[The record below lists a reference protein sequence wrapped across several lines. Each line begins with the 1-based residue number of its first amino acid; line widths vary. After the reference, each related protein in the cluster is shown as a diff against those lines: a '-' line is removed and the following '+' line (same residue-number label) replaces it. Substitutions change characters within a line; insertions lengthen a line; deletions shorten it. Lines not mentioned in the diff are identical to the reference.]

1 MLAPTGPVYQA
12 GTLSG
17 NPLATAAGLAV
28 LNGVTPADHEAL
40 AARAQRFGR
49 ALCEALRAGGLWA
62 CVPAAGPLLG
72 LYVAPAGT
80 DASAPSNY
88 PEARAIA
95 ELGVYPHLFHALLR
109 RGVAM
114 APGAYEILFLSMA
127 HTDAMLEEIVELAGE
142 AATEVAASL
151 R

>member
-1 MLAPTGPVYQA
+1 MRRLLHERSDSAERSARRCVPVGFGPVFRRRA
-12 GTLSG
+12 RCSG
-17 NPLATAAGLAV
+17 STW
-28 LNGVTPADHEAL
+28 H
-40 AARAQRFGR
+40 
-49 ALCEALRAGGLWA
+49 LRA
-62 CVPAAGPLLG
+62 P
-72 LYVAPAGT
+72 
-80 DASAPSNY
+80 NY